1 MLRVFF
7 SLLVARLT
15 RMALRLTKR
24 GGTALPGKL
33 ALKLCPDLL
42 SRLSRNVT
50 TVIVT
55 GTNGK
60 TTSCRM
66 VEQLFAEAGLP
77 YFANKG
83 GANLKQGITTEFAM
97 NATLFGKAKKS
108 YAVIECDEAAM
119 VQVCPE
125 VKPKV
130 ILLTNVFSDQLDR
143 FGDVLTTLSAIK
155 RGMASSP
162 DSILCLNADCSLSC
176 SIAEELSNPVL
187 YYGVECPVYKEQ
199 VQEQSDAPRCLH
211 CGSEYTY
218 TLRTYGHLGSFHCP
232 ICGYKRPAAAAAV
245 TSILHQGA
253 DSTQVLLRL
262 GEREVQC
269 EIAVPGGYNIYNAAG
284 ASAVGMALE
293 LDGLVICAA
302 LANFHCGFGRMEK
315 MNLNGLRARMILV
328 KNPAG
333 CNQTLNFLANIEGD
347 VLFVVALNDRVG
359 DGTDISWIYDA
370 DFEKLLCLGNRLKG
384 IYCAGERG
392 ADMAVRLKYAG
403 FPLSKL
409 RVFADY
415 DQLIDAFCAQTTPL
429 VMMPTYSAMMDLRS
443 ALAKRFG
450 LKEFWE

>member
-1 MLRVFF
+1 MRQFLA
-7 SLLVARLT
+7 LLAAKLT
-15 RMALRLTKR
+15 RLALRLTRR
-24 GGTALPGKL
+24 GGTALPGKV

-42 SRLSRNVT
+42 SRLSRRVD

-60 TTSCRM
+60 TTSCRI
-66 VEQLFAEAGLP
+66 VEQLFVETAYP
-77 YFANKG
+77 YFANRG

-97 NATLFGKAKKS
+97 NANIFGRPKKR

-130 ILLTNVFSDQLDR
+130 ILMTNVFSDQLDR
-143 FGDVLTTLSAIK
+143 FGDVMTTLDAIC
-155 RGMASSP
+155 RGMESSP
-162 DSILCLNADCSLSC
+162 DSVLCLNADCSLSA
-176 SIAEELSNPVL
+176 SLPEKLKNRVV

-199 VQEQSDAPRCLH
+199 VQETSDAPRCIH
-211 CGSEYTY
+211 CGTEYEY
-218 TLRTYGHLGSFHCP
+218 TLRTYGHLGAFRCP
-232 ICGYKRPAAAAAV
+232 KCGYERPHADVAV
-245 TSILHQGA
+245 TEIVHQGA
-253 DSTQVLLRL
+253 DSTHVMIRL
-262 GEREVQC
+262 GEATVPA

-284 ASAVGMALE
+284 AAAVGMAMDIDPLAI
-293 LDGLVICAA
+293 LGA

-315 MNLNGLRARMILV
+315 MDLNGVSARMILV

-333 CNQTLNFLANIEGD
+333 CNQALNFLANMEGD
-347 VLFVVALNDRVG
+347 ALFVVALNDRTG
-359 DGTDISWIYDA
+359 DGTDVSWIYDA
-370 DFEKLLCLGNRLKG
+370 DFEKLLTLGDRLKG
-384 IYCAGERG
+384 IYCIGERG

-403 FPLSKL
+403 FPLQKL

-415 DQLIDAFCAQTTPL
+415 DTLIDAVCSQHSPV

-443 ALAKRFG
+443 ALARRFG